1 MGVAIDASEVEIYSD
16 VNGIY
21 TADPRL
27 VPDALKLIVSVMQKC
42 WN

>member
-1 MGVAIDASEVEIYSD
+1 MSAVAIGVAIDANEVEIYSD

-27 VPDALKLIVSVMQKC
+27 FPMR
-42 WN
+42 